1 MIYFVVYNI
10 ICALLIAVILLD
22 FFTQVKEAQNINLK
36 TFLKSKINR
45 NIILPSAAQK
55 NVKRFKEAKRLG
67 KANKE
72 LFNQIML
79 LIKQRSNEG
88 HSTLHVPSNPDSD
101 DLLDENYFAV
111 AAMLGELGYYASFDG
126 EVLQIT
132 W

>member
-1 MIYFVVYNI
+1 MIYFIVYNI
-10 ICALLIAVILLD
+10 ICVLLIAVSLLD
-22 FFTQVKEAQNINLK
+22 FFTQDINLK

-45 NIILPSAAQK
+45 NIILPSAARK

-79 LIKQRSNEG
+79 LIKQSSKEG
-88 HSTLHVPSNPDSD
+88 HSTLHIPSNPDSD

>member
-1 MIYFVVYNI
+1 MSIIWVSTAMLVAAIVGIY
-10 ICALLIAVILLD
+10 LD
-22 FFTQVKEAQNINLK
+22 FYLSARNLDLK

-45 NIILPSAAQK
+45 NIILPSAARK
-55 NVKRFKEAKRLG
+55 NVKRFKEAKRLN
-67 KANKE
+67 KTNKE

-79 LIKQRSNEG
+79 LIKQSSNEG
-88 HSTLHVPSNPDSD
+88 QAVLHIPFNPDSD